1 MLDKAD
7 KFLEAV
13 LQNEG
18 TFVKGFPIKSIYIVL
33 YFSVCALGILAVLGG
48 FLYEM
53 LCNNEIL
60 YGFLFGMTAM
70 FLCFTVPAF
79 ILLYFNYGISRQ
91 KRAILS
97 DGNSF
102 EVSVIPYKVYTDIK
116 KGKNSGFK
124 LEIKFEYCGKEVVIQ
139 TAGLFKKTTLVK
151 PNEEIRIVYSPK
163 YNDALIKR

>member
-7 KFLEAV
+7 KFFVFV

-102 EVSVIPYKVYTDIK
+102 EVIVIPYKV
-116 KGKNSGFK
+116 
-124 LEIKFEYCGKEVVIQ
+124 
-139 TAGLFKKTTLVK
+139 
-151 PNEEIRIVYSPK
+151 
-163 YNDALIKR
+163 